1 MHTVDYAQ
9 HGAYALLDATPSQE
23 IAYMQIEPEFG
34 SQDCQLSVAL
44 VPFTQADWS
53 TDSSGGDNMA
63 VSTVRRRRLGGV
75 LRKLREERK
84 LTAEVVAEATGM
96 SQPKLT
102 RIETAHTA
110 AKIEDVNKLLD
121 YYGCDD
127 EDFRAGLIA
136 ITKDGSKR
144 GWWLSYR
151 DVLHATATDL
161 ILLESDASTLRTYEP
176 AFIPGLFQTPEYARV
191 VIDRLRTESS
201 GTVEDM
207 VQVRM
212 ARQSILTRP
221 NPVQVWAVIH
231 ETALCANANRPDIMS
246 AQLDKLVSL
255 SRLSNVNI
263 QVMPAGAAIHP
274 GMAGAFAL
282 LGFPQRADLDV
293 VLAEGLISSLW
304 VEHPNDVEIY
314 RAKFQEI
321 TAEALPVDS
330 SLDFITAQ
338 RDKLK

>member
-1 MHTVDYAQ
+1 
-9 HGAYALLDATPSQE
+9 
-23 IAYMQIEPEFG
+23 
-34 SQDCQLSVAL
+34 
-44 VPFTQADWS
+44 
-53 TDSSGGDNMA
+53 MA

-84 LTAEVVAEATGM
+84 LTADTVAEATGM

-110 AKIEDVNKLLD
+110 AKIEDVIKLLD
-121 YYGCDD
+121 YYECED

-151 DVLHATATDL
+151 DVINATANDL
-161 ILLESDASTLRTYEP
+161 ILLEADASTYKTYEP
-176 AFIPGLFQTPEYARV
+176 AFIPGLFQTPEYARI
-191 VIDRLRTESS
+191 VIDRLRIRSG
-201 GTVEDM
+201 GTVEDL

-221 NPVQVWAVIH
+221 DPVQVWAVIH
-231 ETALCANANRPDIMS
+231 EAALCSNANRPDIMVP
-246 AQLDKLVSL
+246 QLDRLLTL

-263 QVMPAGAAIHP
+263 QVMPIGAAVHP
-274 GMAGAFAL
+274 GMSGAFAL
-282 LGFPQRADLDV
+282 MGFPQRHDLDV
-293 VLAEGLISSLW
+293 VLAEGLLSSLW
-304 VEHPNDVEIY
+304 VEDPADVELY

-321 TAEALPVDS
+321 TAEALSVDS

-338 RDKLK
+338 RDKIK

>member
-1 MHTVDYAQ
+1 
-9 HGAYALLDATPSQE
+9 
-23 IAYMQIEPEFG
+23 
-34 SQDCQLSVAL
+34 
-44 VPFTQADWS
+44 
-53 TDSSGGDNMA
+53 MA

-84 LTAEVVAEATGM
+84 LTAETVAEATGM

-110 AKIEDVNKLLD
+110 AKIEDVIKLLD
-121 YYGCDD
+121 YYECED

-151 DVLHATATDL
+151 DVINATANDL
-161 ILLESDASTLRTYEP
+161 ILLEADASTYKTYEP
-176 AFIPGLFQTPEYARV
+176 AFIPGLLQTPEYARI
-191 VIDRLRTESS
+191 VIDRLRIRSG
-201 GTVEDM
+201 GTVEDL

-221 NPVQVWAVIH
+221 DPVQLWAVIH
-231 ETALCANANRPDIMS
+231 EAALCSNANRPDIMVP
-246 AQLDKLVSL
+246 QLERLL
-255 SRLSNVNI
+255 TFSRLSNVNI
-263 QVMPAGAAIHP
+263 QVMPIGAAVHP
-274 GMAGAFAL
+274 GMSGAFAL
-282 LGFPQRADLDV
+282 MGFPQRHDLDV
-293 VLAEGLISSLW
+293 VLAEGLLSSLW
-304 VEHPNDVEIY
+304 VEDPADVELY

-321 TAEALPVDS
+321 TAEALSVDS

-338 RDKLK
+338 RDKIK